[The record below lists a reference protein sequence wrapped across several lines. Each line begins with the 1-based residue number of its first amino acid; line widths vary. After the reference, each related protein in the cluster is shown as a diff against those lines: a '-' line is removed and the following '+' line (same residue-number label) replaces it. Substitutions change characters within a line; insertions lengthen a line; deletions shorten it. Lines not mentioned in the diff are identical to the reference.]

1 MANGK
6 AGKLLSLSLEVVV
19 YREDNEKRLPP
30 LGRSCWRL
38 IWQSAAETFH
48 TAIRSL
54 AASSLPIEK
63 LNIFNNRQ
71 LQRCSLASNELGRID
86 FEHNGLAVSLAS
98 LKSLS
103 VSFSG
108 KVIFNSKADAKRSDD
123 PAEKIDKSYWGL
135 KTRPINDIK
144 AEVADEINFIGLAK
158 ILKLCSQLE
167 ELELHH
173 VRGSDHV
180 TNFVNCITLCICII
194 ISLKPE
200 FP

>member
-1 MANGK
+1 VQLHESGTDVSLLSEAFCNIMVNGK
-6 AGKLLSLSLEVVV
+6 AGKLLSLSLEVAV
-19 YREDNEKRLPP
+19 YREDTEERLPP
-30 LGRSCWRL
+30 LCHSSWRL

-71 LQRCSLASNELGRID
+71 LQLCSLASNKLSRID
-86 FEHNGLAVSLAS
+86 FKHKGLAVSLAS

-103 VSFSG
+103 LSFSG
-108 KVIFNSKADAKRSDD
+108 KIIFNSKADAKRSDD
-123 PAEKIDKSYWGL
+123 LAKKIDKSYWGI

-158 ILKLCSQLE
+158 ILKLCSQL
-167 ELELHH
+167 
-173 VRGSDHV
+173 
-180 TNFVNCITLCICII
+180 
-194 ISLKPE
+194 
-200 FP
+200 